1 MANIFRD
8 QQNILYVCLGSKWG
22 TRERMAIKDCLIARE
37 TGHNI
42 FLYCIRDS
50 IINIKA
56 KELGIDC
63 LFHVGS
69 ISLNF
74 LKWHKLNAFVQYL
87 TKFNISLVHCYDISF
102 LWPASFYLK
111 RKSKISL
118 VFTFNHE
125 IKKFYRKFW
134 HRNLIRR
141 IDQVF
146 LPIKEMADGV
156 HGHLEVPIRK
166 FEYTGLGVGKD
177 INSSNSDK
185 SSGAWFVGCAVG
197 GHEKDIEFLKPAI
210 SAINSLNT
218 KSSLVKKVKLLIY
231 SEVAWD
237 KFLLKDS
244 VKKFITEIGA
254 VDNVFLEFT
263 DDVSQCCLMVDAW
276 IGLDTKVPIEDL
288 LVNSLL
294 NNVPSLAPRTYAT
307 KELFRKRG
315 RLGETYKPGD
325 AREIREKIEKI
336 FVTYTDYLNRLSKG
350 KENLISDFGY
360 EFYKNQLLM
369 GYQKI
374 LTKRERLIRNKTL
387 KRL

>member
-22 TRERMAIKDCLIARE
+22 TRERMALKDCLIARE
-37 TGHNI
+37 TGHNV
-42 FLYCIRDS
+42 FLYCLRDS

-56 KELGIDC
+56 KSQGIDC
-63 LFHVGS
+63 LYHVGS

-74 LKWHKLNAFVQYL
+74 LKWHRLNAFVQYL
-87 TKFNISLVHCYDISF
+87 TKFNISLVHCYDLSF

-111 RKSKISL
+111 RKTRISL

-125 IKKFYRKFW
+125 IKKFYKKFW

-166 FEYTGLGVGKD
+166 FEYTGLGVGKE
-177 INSSNSDK
+177 ISAKSSDK
-185 SSGAWFVGCAVG
+185 STGAWFVGCSVG
-197 GHEKDIEFLKPAI
+197 GHEKDINFLRPAI
-210 SAINSLNT
+210 NAISSLNN
-218 KSSLVKKVKLLIY
+218 KGSLSKKVKLLIY
-231 SEVAWD
+231 SEVNWD
-237 KFLLKDS
+237 KFLLQEN
-244 VKKFITEIGA
+244 VKSLISDIGA
-254 VDNVFLEFT
+254 NDHIFLEFT
-263 DDVSQCCLMVDAW
+263 DDLTEACLKVDAW
-276 IGLDTKVPIEDL
+276 VGLDTKVPIEDL

-294 NNVPSLAPRTYAT
+294 NNTPSLAPRTYAT

-315 RLGETYKPGD
+315 RLGETYKSGD
-325 AREIREKIEKI
+325 AREIREKLEKI
-336 FVTYTDYLNRLSKG
+336 FNSYADYLDRLEKG
-350 KENLISDFGY
+350 KGSLISDFGI

-369 GYQKI
+369 GYEKI
-374 LTKRERLIRNKTL
+374 LTKRERLSRN
-387 KRL
+387 RLVKDL